1 MKGVQ
6 FFYIIRIIGGL
17 NTLQTKRIEEALHGV
32 AFTTATPFSTNLE
45 RIHTDAITGNLE
57 YLIDRGAK
65 LLLPCGNTGEFYS
78 LSQKEWF
85 EVVETTLN
93 TAEAKTVVM
102 PGVGG
107 SITTAKEQAEFAA
120 ESGADAVMIMY
131 PQHVFKSEEG
141 ILNYIREIAKAAAPI
156 GVILYKKGPLMTDDV
171 LEKLAGRDNIVGV
184 KYAYGRIVD
193 FSRTVFRLGNSFIWS
208 CGTAERFAP
217 FYFYAGATGFT
228 TGLGNFAPR
237 ISLALYDALA
247 DNDSKKAMDIV
258 EKITPFENIRE
269 SRGKANNVPA
279 VKVAMEYFGLQGGDC
294 RPPIHRLN
302 KKEKKRITEIVSVW
316 DI

>member
-1 MKGVQ
+1 MQ
-6 FFYIIRIIGGL
+6 I
-17 NTLQTKRIEEALHGV
+17 KRIQEALHGV
-32 AFTTATPFSTNLE
+32 AFTTATPFSTNLK
-45 RIHTDAITGNLE
+45 RVDTDAITANLE

-78 LSQKEWF
+78 LSEPEWF
-85 EVVETTLN
+85 EVVQTTLN
-93 TAEAKTVVM
+93 TAEGEAVVM

-120 ESGADAVMIMY
+120 ESGADAVMVMY

-141 ILNYIREIAKAAAPI
+141 LLNYIRQIAEAAAPS

-171 LEKLAGRDNIVGV
+171 LEKLANRDNIVGV

-193 FSRTVFRLGNSFIWS
+193 FSQTVFRLGDSFIWS

-237 ISLALYDALA
+237 ISLALYDALVS
-247 DNDSKKAMDIV
+247 NDSRTAMSIV
-258 EKITPFENIRE
+258 EKITPSEDFREN
-269 SRGKANNVPA
+269 RGKANNVPA
-279 VKVAMEYFGLQGGDC
+279 VKAAMDYLGL
-294 RPPIHRLN
+294 
-302 KKEKKRITEIVSVW
+302 
-316 DI
+316 